1 MPDAP
6 SAPQVAEVCSTSC
19 VLSWQ
24 PPAND
29 GGTPVTGYVIERRT
43 GLHWLP
49 LKKKVTTT
57 SLTIQ
62 DLMEGTKY
70 EFRVLAENKIGL
82 SKPSPAC
89 QPFVAKD
96 PWGKCD
102 YLLGYLGL
110 NNLL

>member
-1 MPDAP
+1 VPDAP

-24 PPAND
+24 PPASD